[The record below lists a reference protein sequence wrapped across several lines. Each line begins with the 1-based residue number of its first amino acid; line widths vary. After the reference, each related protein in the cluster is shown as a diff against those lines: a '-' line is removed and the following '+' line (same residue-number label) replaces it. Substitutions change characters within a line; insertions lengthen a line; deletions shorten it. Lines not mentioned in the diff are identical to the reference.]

1 MIHVLITAKMARG
14 REITKRNYCSGGD
27 LKWNSLLSVVSKDMK
42 GASIP
47 DAMVMVEDRVQWK
60 RDVAA
65 HATPQEC
72 MLRE

>member
-1 MIHVLITAKMARG
+1 MELFAVCCLEGHEGCQHPR
-14 REITKRNYCSGGD
+14 
-27 LKWNSLLSVVSKDMK
+27 
-42 GASIP
+42 IP
-47 DAMVMVEDRVQWK
+47 DAIVMVEDRVQWK